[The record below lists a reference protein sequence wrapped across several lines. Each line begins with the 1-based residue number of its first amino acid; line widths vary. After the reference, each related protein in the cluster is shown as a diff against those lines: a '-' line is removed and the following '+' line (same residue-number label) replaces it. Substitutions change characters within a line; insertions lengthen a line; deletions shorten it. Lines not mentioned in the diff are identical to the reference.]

1 MACFHQYLF
10 CSILTQ
16 INDLQTSAVIGTFH
30 QVLKIDRE
38 IRAFEKALP
47 TALHCTEDSCV
58 LPEDG
63 EDWDAK
69 KMILQ
74 RYGNLLMI
82 NAA

>member
-1 MACFHQYLF
+1 M
-10 CSILTQ
+10 
-16 INDLQTSAVIGTFH
+16 
-30 QVLKIDRE
+30 LKIDRE

-47 TALHCTEDSCV
+47 RALHCTEDSCV